1 MRITNSTILRGYNRN
16 LNRLQSAK
24 TSSEHKILTGRQF
37 DRASEAPLAAAKALN
52 VRKSLYQTAQ
62 YKENLDVAN
71 KFYTEAETSLIKVSE
86 EIANIRETIIA
97 AVNTTKDPYTD
108 LQIYAQQLET
118 KASELCSIFNTNSAE
133 RAIFGGESDDAQPF
147 KIQDGVVLY
156 HDVPVNAASDPSAFP
171 YSKPVYIDIGIGL
184 VQNQQ
189 TQEIDP
195 QSALKI
201 SFNGPEVTGCG
212 AESGAADI
220 NTTSLKNGSDYI
232 FNVYVDGK
240 CFEAKYTYGG
250 DITTLKNAITTAYG
264 DTDITFDVTKEGVVS
279 AVKDG
284 EKIPLT
290 LLNNIKSEEKAE
302 IVNPTGYTDN
312 FYINFDSIK
321 SGEKYAL
328 EVVLDGETKTVQFEG
343 GADKNANI
351 AAINAALATEFAG
364 STPLP
369 TVLDDGRF
377 NAEGKTLRVTGV
389 YYYGEDNKPNVPDD
403 SDHAAAPEVERE
415 KFYSKNY
422 IQLTLDAAKA
432 LRNDDLEYAN
442 GCIDRLVSATENLLV
457 EIADLGCNEEYIDF
471 TISRYDTRELN
482 LKERQKTL
490 EATDLESEITL
501 MKTYEALYNAALQ
514 MSSTVVP
521 NSIFNYIK

>member
-52 VRKSLYQTAQ
+52 VRKSLYRTAQ
-62 YKENLDVAN
+62 YKENLDVAS
-71 KFYTEAETSLIKVSE
+71 KFYTEAETSLLQVSE

-97 AVNTTKDPYTD
+97 AVNTTKDPSTD

-118 KASELCSIFNTNSAE
+118 KGSELCSIFNTNSAE

-156 HDVPVNAASDPSAFP
+156 HDVPVNASSDPSAFP
-171 YSKPVYIDIGIGL
+171 YSKSVYIDIGIGL

-279 AVKDG
+279 AKKDG
-284 EKIPLT
+284 KQIPLT
-290 LLNNIKSEEKAE
+290 MLNNIKSEETAE

-312 FYINFDSIK
+312 FFINFDTLK
-321 SGEKYAL
+321 DGEKYAL
-328 EVVLDGETKTVQFEG
+328 KVTMDGETKIVEFEG

-351 AAINAALATEFAG
+351 AAINAALATKFAG

-377 NAEGKTLRVTGV
+377 NAEGKTLKVIGYSYNGAGDEV
-389 YYYGEDNKPNVPDD
+389 V
-403 SDHAAAPEVERE
+403 AAPDVERE
-415 KFYSKNY
+415 KYYSNNY

-432 LRNDDLEYAN
+432 LRNGDLEYAN